1 MAPVGLNPLCQITHG
16 ELAMANILLVEDEDQ
31 VRVLAE
37 SYLEERG
44 HTVLTAASTEGALA
58 ILQSDQP
65 IDLLFTDLGLK
76 TEIDG
81 GIELAARALEMQ
93 PKLKVLCTTG
103 RPVTDGMRTRFVKGS
118 EQLAKPYTV
127 DQLSHALSVY
137 FGINPASQS

>member
-1 MAPVGLNPLCQITHG
+1 
-16 ELAMANILLVEDEDQ
+16 MANVLLVEDEDQ

-37 SYLEERG
+37 SYLEEHG

-81 GIELAARALEMQ
+81 GIDLASRAVEMR
-93 PKLKVLCTTG
+93 PKLKVLYTTG
-103 RPVTDGMRTRFVKGS
+103 RPITDGMRVRFVEGS
-118 EQLAKPYTV
+118 KLLAKPYTV

-137 FGINPASQS
+137 FGINPASRS

>member
-1 MAPVGLNPLCQITHG
+1 MAD
-16 ELAMANILLVEDEDQ
+16 MLLVEDEDQ

-37 SYLEERG
+37 SYLEEHG
-44 HTVLTAASTEGALA
+44 HTVLTAASTGGALA

-81 GIELAARALEMQ
+81 GIELARRAVELR
-93 PKLKVLCTTG
+93 PDLKVLYTTG
-103 RPVTDGMRTRFVKGS
+103 RPVTDGMRTRFVAGS
-118 EQLAKPYTV
+118 KLLAKPYTV

-137 FGINPASQS
+137 FGINPAIPE

>member
-1 MAPVGLNPLCQITHG
+1 
-16 ELAMANILLVEDEDQ
+16 MANILLVEDEDQ

-37 SYLEERG
+37 SYLEEHG

-81 GIELAARALEMQ
+81 GIELATRAVEMQ
-93 PKLKVLCTTG
+93 PELKVLYTTG
-103 RPVTDGMRTRFVKGS
+103 RPVTDGMRTRFVEGS
-118 EQLAKPYTV
+118 KLLAKPYTV

-137 FGINPASQS
+137 FHIKPAIPK